1 MNSKRLLHFIAS
13 KRFDWLLAGV
23 ALLLALLP
31 VWTLKPWTNDVARI
45 VIVPFVPVTHVGMAL
60 RDRIRPPHATWNP
73 SAPETIAL
81 INELSYTK
89 TLYEAAR
96 LESARL
102 EGTIAALNA
111 VSTRLGD
118 ARPDLIE
125 ASVVALDPSRVGGAI
140 QVNAGER
147 NGVVAGAAVFINGDL
162 FAGVVSGDI
171 GAFVST
177 VIPSLKM
184 ASIGSRLYPR
194 EGSDPRTPLAN
205 YPGAVLKPTGRG
217 TWTAEVASAVDLR
230 VGLFARVS
238 DDRLPRAALGTIIG
252 RVIAVEPIEQVPL
265 ARRIE
270 VEPIMTLEDVSSV
283 IICAQGASTP

>member
-1 MNSKRLLHFIAS
+1 
-13 KRFDWLLAGV
+13 
-23 ALLLALLP
+23 
-31 VWTLKPWTNDVARI
+31 
-45 VIVPFVPVTHVGMAL
+45 
-60 RDRIRPPHATWNP
+60 
-73 SAPETIAL
+73 
-81 INELSYTK
+81 
-89 TLYEAAR
+89 
-96 LESARL
+96 
-102 EGTIAALNA
+102 
-111 VSTRLGD
+111 
-118 ARPDLIE
+118 
-125 ASVVALDPSRVGGAI
+125 
-140 QVNAGER
+140 
-147 NGVVAGAAVFINGDL
+147 VFINGDL

-230 VGLFARVS
+230 VGLLARVS